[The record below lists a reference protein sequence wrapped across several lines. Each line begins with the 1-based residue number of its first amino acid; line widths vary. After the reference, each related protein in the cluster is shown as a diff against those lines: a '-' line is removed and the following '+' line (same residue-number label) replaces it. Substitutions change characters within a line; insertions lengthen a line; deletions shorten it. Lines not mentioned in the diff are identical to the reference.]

1 MTGLLAADQARQLQT
16 ALDAVGDDAAREAFL
31 RLLEILET
39 SQGAVI
45 LPADELLS
53 TQAVAD
59 HLGVSR
65 MTVVRLIDRGVIE
78 SAGAGSHR
86 KVRAS
91 EVDRYLRERAS
102 SRRTALAS
110 LGQDIDADT
119 PADEVVRTRRPSSR

>member
-1 MTGLLAADQARQLQT
+1 MTGLVAPDQARRLHA
-16 ALDAVGDDAAREAFL
+16 ALDAVTDDASREPFL
-31 RLLEILET
+31 RLLAVLE
-39 SQGAVI
+39 SSPGAVV

-78 SAGAGSHR
+78 AASAGTHR

-91 EVDRYLRERAS
+91 EVERYLRDRAA
-102 SRRTALAS
+102 RRRAALNGLAED
-110 LGQDIDADT
+110 LPPDL
-119 PADEVVRTRRPSSR
+119 PADEVIRTR